1 MCAGAELY
9 FTSVQP
15 KDAGVYICTC
25 QDQRSTNRSH
35 AEIVVTSVY
44 GYHCH
49 IKRKMFF
56 LMLPVKEH
64 QIYVS
69 CGSINTDFYDGKK
82 KDLGFVENLNWCL
95 VLRSEIHLKY
105 F

>member
-1 MCAGAELY
+1 
-9 FTSVQP
+9 
-15 KDAGVYICTC
+15 
-25 QDQRSTNRSH
+25 
-35 AEIVVTSVY
+35 
-44 GYHCH
+44 
-49 IKRKMFF
+49 
-56 LMLPVKEH
+56 MLPVKEH